1 MGKLVIDLFEM
12 YVFVFASSLARS
24 SVATDLQKEPFGTLM
39 FVQKWS
45 TAIQLPERRV
55 SPWPYTY
62 VDVDGSGVV
71 DWRFCDENG
80 VQVPIINNLGGRGPN
95 TSFAP
100 ELRYYGIAAD
110 NDGGAIDLVVTN
122 TSEYIE
128 NSVSRNGFSAEDSC
142 FGQINLKSESGENT
156 VDLDFNLYKSGTY
169 EPVIF
174 SKLYVTIFDVD
185 EGKRNDGKESVTIY
199 DGVEQI
205 FFYPDHELQID
216 DDTRTGGLQTFVS
229 TEHGTGD
236 DNPTDPMALTTTQM
250 RRAVAFSYYDKSTWK
265 FTFGAR
271 GRRNGRNVIFAGRS
285 QIADPTFGQPTPPPT
300 PPTPFPTPSPTPGPT
315 PSPTDVSG
323 GHGDPHM
330 VNVNGEIFDIWRLGA
345 VELLRIPRNSHNHP
359 QIRFT
364 ANVSSDHGTQSDLR
378 CTARYMTSMRFSGSW
393 FGNQEVYI
401 TLVAGEMRVHVGKKS
416 LSPLEKVQIE
426 KSLVVSR
433 PSESLVTVLAGDAT
447 INVMHDDAVF
457 KPHFYLNADVRN
469 LASLGLKIG
478 GVLGLDDH
486 TDVARKPASCEHQ
499 FVAVRHKDY
508 GSRASASLHD

>member
-12 YVFVFASSLARS
+12 YVFVFALSLARS

-71 DWRFCDENG
+71 DWNFCDEND
-80 VQVPIINNLGGRGPN
+80 VPVPIINNLGGLGPD
-95 TSFAP
+95 TGAAP

-110 NDGGAIDLVVTN
+110 NDGGDIDLVVTN
-122 TSEYIE
+122 TSEYDPK
-128 NSVSRNGFSAEDSC
+128 STRVNGFSGC
-142 FGQINLKSESGENT
+142 FGTINVRSGRPEST

-185 EGKRNDGKESVTIY
+185 ESRNNQGKESITIY

-216 DDTRTGGLQTFVS
+216 DTRTAGLQTFVS
-229 TEHGTGD
+229 TEVGTGA
-236 DNPTDPMALTTTQM
+236 DNPQDPMNLTTLQM
-250 RRAVAFSYYDKSTWK
+250 RRAVAFSYYDKFTWK
-265 FTFGAR
+265 LTFGATG
-271 GRRNGRNVIFAGRS
+271 GRRGGRNFLFAGRS

-364 ANVSSDHGTQSDLR
+364 ANVSSDHGTQSDIR

-499 FVAVRHKDY
+499 FVAVRHNDH
-508 GSRASASLHD
+508 GSRASASLHA

>member
-1 MGKLVIDLFEM
+1 MGL
-12 YVFVFASSLARS
+12 
-24 SVATDLQKEPFGTLM
+24 
-39 FVQKWS
+39 
-45 TAIQLPERRV
+45 
-55 SPWPYTY
+55 
-62 VDVDGSGVV
+62 
-71 DWRFCDENG
+71 
-80 VQVPIINNLGGRGPN
+80 N
-95 TSFAP
+95 T
-100 ELRYYGIAAD
+100 
-110 NDGGAIDLVVTN
+110 
-122 TSEYIE
+122 
-128 NSVSRNGFSAEDSC
+128 
-142 FGQINLKSESGENT
+142 Q
-156 VDLDFNLYKSGTY
+156 
-169 EPVIF
+169 
-174 SKLYVTIFDVD
+174 
-185 EGKRNDGKESVTIY
+185 
-199 DGVEQI
+199 
-205 FFYPDHELQID
+205 
-216 DDTRTGGLQTFVS
+216 
-229 TEHGTGD
+229 
-236 DNPTDPMALTTTQM
+236 QM
-250 RRAVAFSYYDKSTWK
+250 KRAVAFSYYDKFTWK
-265 FTFGAR
+265 LTFGAT
-271 GRRNGRNVIFAGRS
+271 GKRNGGRNFLFAGRS
-285 QIADPTFGQPTPPPT
+285 LIADPTFGQPTPPPT

-364 ANVSSDHGTQSDLR
+364 ANVSSDHGTQSDTR

-486 TDVARKPASCEHQ
+486 TDVARKPASCEHH